1 AGLENPE
8 GYQLDGVSLTPLLE
22 NPDNSLNR
30 EALYWHFPG
39 YPNSRWRTG
48 PVSAVRSER
57 WKLMKFYETGD
68 VELYNLADDPGEETD
83 LARQMPGKRVQLMK
97 QLEGWLQE
105 TGAPL
110 PYWPGE

>member
-1 AGLENPE
+1 MQGTFSEEYSGEPFLLLLAHNLPHISLFVFDEFKGHSDAGLENPE

-57 WKLMKFYETGD
+57 WK
-68 VELYNLADDPGEETD
+68 
-83 LARQMPGKRVQLMK
+83 
-97 QLEGWLQE
+97 
-105 TGAPL
+105 
-110 PYWPGE
+110 